1 MILLEWNNRILFE
14 TIQQRFANSKREL
27 LAVDFADFDG
37 VSFKINTPEENKA
50 IVYISIAWSCIPQ
63 LLKYGAKQDL
73 AKVYGPMLQQTPEA
87 GFDITL
93 KIDLDNPTENPEN
106 LPQKL
111 SNLKR
116 HVLAA
121 PFKQTFERLAKGE
134 RPSEIIPINYRDG
147 ESFYIKPE
155 SDGRCTVIFSI
166 AFRDAGDAVLAK
178 VFLQEFADARK
189 NMRGVPSVTYNYKE
203 APLELQGYNG
213 ISQKEISS
221 NGFVSFVLFETHLAP
236 NNVFKTINLIQTFR
250 NYLHYHIKCSKAYMH
265 NRMRSRVVA
274 WLQVLNR
281 ARPDPIAEKK
291 KKLASGKTFVR
302 K

>member
-1 MILLEWNNRILFE
+1 MILLDSHNRILLE

-27 LAVDFADFDG
+27 VAVDFADFDG
-37 VSFKINTPEENKA
+37 VSLKINTPEENKA

-73 AKVYGPMLQQTPEA
+73 QKVYGPMLQATPEA
-87 GFDITL
+87 GYDITL
-93 KIDLDNPTENPEN
+93 KIDLDNPSENPEN

-121 PFKQTFERLAKGE
+121 PFKSTFEKLAKGE
-134 RPSEIIPINYRDG
+134 RPNEIIPINYRDG

-166 AFRDAGDAVLAK
+166 AFKDAGDAVLAK
-178 VFLQEFADARK
+178 VFLQEFADARRS
-189 NMRGVPSVTYNYKE
+189 MRGVPSVNYNYKE
-203 APLELQGYNG
+203 APAELQGYNG
-213 ISQKEISS
+213 ISQQEITS

-265 NRMRSRVVA
+265 NRMRNRVSA

-281 ARPDPIAEKK
+281 ARPDPIAPKK
-291 KKLASGKTFVR
+291 KKLA
-302 K
+302 